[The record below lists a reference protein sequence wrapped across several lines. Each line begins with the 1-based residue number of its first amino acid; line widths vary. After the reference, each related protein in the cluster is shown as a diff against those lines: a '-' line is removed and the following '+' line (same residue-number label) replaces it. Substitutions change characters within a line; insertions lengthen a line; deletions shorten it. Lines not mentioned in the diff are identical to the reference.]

1 MSEIERNERVYKA
14 IIKTIKDTPLAEYY
28 TSGHRTCQGCE
39 SALLMRYMA
48 KAAGPRTIV
57 VGATGCMYVAN
68 TTYMTTS
75 WVVPWVHTQ
84 LGGSGAAALGTAA
97 ALRALMR
104 KGKIKEEPINVVV
117 FCGDLGCADMGL
129 SGVSNAMTYD
139 YNFLIILY
147 DNESSANTDIQETS
161 MTPYGAQ
168 TSFSRPGK
176 QKRIMKRRWKK
187 SVVPMIIAGHR
198 NVKYAATL
206 TPAYPLDGI
215 NKVRKALSVGGPTFI
230 HSLDPCPKGW
240 DYDPMY
246 SHKLGQLAVETGIW
260 PLYEYYN
267 GEIIYNE
274 PTKGIVEGRIKRK
287 PVNEYLEKQGRFS
300 HFTEEDIE
308 YFQKMVDEMYEKWE
322 IPGIMPIKS
331 INVKI
336 KES

>member
-1 MSEIERNERVYKA
+1 
-14 IIKTIKDTPLAEYY
+14 
-28 TSGHRTCQGCE
+28 
-39 SALLMRYMA
+39 
-48 KAAGPRTIV
+48 
-57 VGATGCMYVAN
+57 
-68 TTYMTTS
+68 
-75 WVVPWVHTQ
+75 
-84 LGGSGAAALGTAA
+84 
-97 ALRALMR
+97 
-104 KGKIKEEPINVVV
+104 
-117 FCGDLGCADMGL
+117 
-129 SGVSNAMTYD
+129 
-139 YNFLIILY
+139 
-147 DNESSANTDIQETS
+147 
-161 MTPYGAQ
+161 
-168 TSFSRPGK
+168 
-176 QKRIMKRRWKK
+176 MKRRWKK

-260 PLYEYYN
+260 LYMN
-267 GEIIYNE
+267 IITGEIIYNE

-287 PVNEYLEKQGRFS
+287 PVKEYLEKQGRFS